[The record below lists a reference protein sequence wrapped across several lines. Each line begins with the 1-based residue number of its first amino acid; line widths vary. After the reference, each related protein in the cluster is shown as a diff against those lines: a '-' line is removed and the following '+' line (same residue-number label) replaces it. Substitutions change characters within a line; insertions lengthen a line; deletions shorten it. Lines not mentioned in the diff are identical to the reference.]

1 MRYQNQIMVFNN
13 GNGRLGGNYST
24 VEIIDPPINGYNYS
38 GSLPYLPSNTSWVYN
53 YGNPNGLYAQNISG
67 AQQLSNGNVLLCDGP
82 GGKFIEVNSAGNTI
96 WQYINPVSN
105 ADIMSQGTTP
115 TQNIVFRCN
124 FYPSNFS
131 GFDNTALTTSTIIE
145 NSNTNANVCV
155 LSAPLLIELLDF
167 DCLKHDKQVDLVW
180 STTAEVNGSHFEI
193 ERSKN
198 GYDFEKIGVV
208 FCNRNSNS
216 KIDYD
221 FSDYEPLQQTSYYRL
236 KQVDYDGKYEYSK
249 IVNVTYGK
257 IDNFKAFFNSQAG
270 KIVIDNSGLNKQDC
284 DVHLYDV
291 MGRLVKATSFLA
303 GVANTFIDTQTL
315 YDGTYFLIIREADK
329 NTSFKLNINN

>member
-249 IVNVTYGK
+249 IVNVTNDK
-257 IDNFKAFFNSQAG
+257 IDNFKAFFSSQAG
-270 KIVIDNSGLNKQDC
+270 LIVIENSGLNKQDC
-284 DVHLYDV
+284 PVHLYDA
-291 MGRLVKATSFLA
+291 MGRLVKTTSFLA

-315 YDGTYFLIIREADK
+315 YDGTYFLIIREVDK